1 MANRLP
7 SQVNSPC
14 KHSSYGDNAGTRK
27 RRPACCKAHYFSAIC
42 CSAWRCCA
50 PWCGWVIALEL
61 MASLTV
67 AFIGVY
73 ALSNDRTAFLDVAMV
88 LALTAFLTAVGFARY
103 LEKGGH
109 RGDQ

>member
-1 MANRLP
+1 MLEGALFISYLLLSLALLCALVRLVRGP
-7 SQVNSPC
+7 TLPDRV
-14 KHSSYGDNAGTRK
+14 
-27 RRPACCKAHYFSAIC
+27 
-42 CSAWRCCA
+42 
-50 PWCGWVIALEL
+50 VALEL

-67 AFIGVY
+67 PFIVVY
-73 ALSNDRTAFLDVAMV
+73 ALSDDRTAFLDVAMV